1 MNERE
6 RILDLVKQGVITS
19 EEALVLLENMAKKQ
33 SAPQGEQA
41 QPAGQASEARKAP
54 AEDSALT
61 KLNTKIAEINGNLDA
76 TSNQIKKTQAKVA
89 ANKEQII
96 VLDTMEDLDT
106 LTPEKYEERGSLK
119 RENEQLGEK
128 LVQLA
133 DQQEQLRQQ
142 LGELH
147 RQKRVLTKQ
156 SLAGILPDDWQDQ
169 TKDALNDLGKTVS
182 VTTNQIGSMVKK
194 TVSSVLDNVDWKD
207 VNIKVP
213 GLATEKFSHTFSYP
227 NSQASIIDVKLANGD
242 VTLVEGEGADIT
254 IQADIKLYGKMA
266 GESPLQAFL
275 DRSRVEVTDDH
286 LIFQV
291 PNKRIQADLTITVP
305 KRDYDHVSLRLL
317 NGNLKVNNLAGKD
330 FFAKS
335 TNGDLTFSGLTAVML
350 ETEGVNGSVKI
361 NGQVHDLVIDAVNG
375 DIKFKGDAKTME
387 LKTVNGTI
395 RTTLVSDFK
404 ALTASSVNGD
414 VKLAVP
420 ASVAIAG
427 EARTRF
433 GSIKSRM
440 TGVAAD
446 GKTKA
451 LSLDRPGTGVGTLKA
466 TVSTGTI
473 QLKDTDLTK

>member
-1 MNERE
+1 M
-6 RILDLVKQGVITS
+6 
-19 EEALVLLENMAKKQ
+19 VLLENLAKKQ
-33 SAPQGEQA
+33 SAPQGKQSQPDATTGQTQA
-41 QPAGQASEARKAP
+41 AP
-54 AEDSALT
+54 DEDSALT
-61 KLNTKIAEINGNLDA
+61 KLNTKIAEVSGSLDA

-106 LTPEKYEERGSLK
+106 LTAAKYEERGTLK
-119 RENEQLGEK
+119 RENAQLGEK

-133 DQQEQLRQQ
+133 DQQEQLRQT
-142 LGELH
+142 LADLH
-147 RQKRVLTKQ
+147 RQKRQLTKQ

-227 NSQASIIDVKLANGD
+227 DSQASIIDVKVANGD
-242 VTLVEGEGADIT
+242 VTLVEGDGRDVV

-266 GESPLQAFL
+266 GESPLQSFL

-291 PNKRIQADLTITVP
+291 PNKRIQADLIITVP

-317 NGNLKVNNLAGKD
+317 NGNLKVNALSGKD

-350 ETEGVNGSVKI
+350 ETEGVNGSVKV
-361 NGQVHDLVIDAVNG
+361 NGQVHDLVVDAVNG
-375 DIKFKGDAKTME
+375 DIKFKGDAKTLE

-414 VKLAVP
+414 VKLAMP
-420 ASVAIAG
+420 ASVAVTG

-440 TGVAAD
+440 SGVEAD
-446 GKTKA
+446 AKTKA
-451 LSLDRPGTGVGTLKA
+451 LSLDRPGTGAGTLKA
-466 TVSTGTI
+466 SVSSGTI
-473 QLKDTDLTK
+473 QLKDTDLSK